1 MKTRKLTAVL
11 LALIMAFAVLPAA
24 AFAESIEGIA
34 GEAAAMRKLDNAW
47 AALDAAEADA
57 LAQGMSRTEVI
68 NAVYT
73 AALSLN
79 TVNKDSFS
87 AFTKDGFY
95 FTVDGMYCA
104 YNYRLRNELNTDCA
118 PVKEGV
124 VLSKGSGKTEALRD
138 AESADVFLIA
148 PYYGHDSS
156 FTDQYKREA
165 QSVADATGGDYL
177 LIQSTAATGP
187 AIAENFPNKGV
198 VFFDSHGTQDGT
210 SSYLCLT
217 TSSGITQEDYNNGW
231 AVYAGS
237 AAYIDGRY
245 IEHHTPAPLSNCLVW
260 MAICEGMKRS
270 GQGTT
275 GAALLRAGAGVVYG
289 YSQSVTFAG
298 DYVYEETFWN
308 LMKDFENPAT
318 VAEAFAQ
325 MVEEHGICDPYGNAY
340 PIVMSDVD
348 AFPAN
353 PDSAQTVNSTWKLWG
368 SFPLVDLTG
377 FSLDITSADIKM
389 AQTVNVNMSLVPENA
404 NNYITTWTSADESVA
419 IVEPYAGS
427 RCRAVITGMGRGE
440 TEITCSVSVNGS
452 IIGTETVSVS
462 VTPDETLAE
471 AVNVEGGSLEFGTSA
486 EYSFVPVAEGDR
498 LIAKTNN
505 AGMGNTTAVLL
516 TTIRMAEGDTL
527 SFDYFYSSETDYD
540 HYYFKVND
548 VEYQKYADTNM
559 TGFSSY
565 TFTAP
570 EAGLY
575 HFEWSYVKDELT
587 DGGSDCVKID
597 NVAFSGTGEPEE
609 PQLSLIGIT
618 ATVHDVRIGERIEV
632 SFDCAPVACG
642 GTIEPPAPELNEV
655 AFTIS
660 ADGVRFGDV
669 ATVSVDCAPV
679 TAPQIAHRGR
689 IEINFPTAFVAGG
702 LGIYAELIPGELL
715 ERIEAAGGTYTLGIN
730 ELEPIESTGHGR
742 YPESI
747 FVEFE
752 CAAGVEMSGNL
763 FNYTATVSNTFG
775 SETFPFEVELTIHS
789 CSLTYIENGENY
801 EVPVSANDSVFEV
814 APRLGDVNLD
824 GSVTIAD
831 ALEVMRH
838 AIEVLTLEGASLEAA
853 DVNGDGVIGLP
864 DAILIARIA
873 MGL

>member
-79 TVNKDSFS
+79 TVDKDSFS

-124 VLSKGSGKTEALRD
+124 VLSKGNGKTENLKD

-298 DYVYEETFWN
+298 DYIYEETFWN

-404 NNYITTWTSADESVA
+404 NNFVTTWTSADESVA

-540 HYYFKVND
+540 YYYFKVND

-587 DGGSDCVKID
+587 DGGSDCVKLD
-597 NVAFSGTGEPEE
+597 NVAFS
-609 PQLSLIGIT
+609 
-618 ATVHDVRIGERIEV
+618 
-632 SFDCAPVACG
+632 

-775 SETFPFEVELTIHS
+775 SETFPFEVELTIYS
-789 CSLTYIENGENY
+789 SSLTYIENDKNY
-801 EVPVSANDSVFEV
+801 EVPVSVNNSVFEV

-838 AIEVLTLEGASLEAA
+838 AIEVLTLEGASLDAA
-853 DVNGDGVIGLP
+853 DMNGDGVIGLP
-864 DAILIARIA
+864 DAILIARRA

>member
-79 TVNKDSFS
+79 TVDKDSFS

-124 VLSKGSGKTEALRD
+124 VLSKGSGKTENLKD

-325 MVEEHGICDPYGNAY
+325 MVEEHGVCDPYGNAY

-404 NNYITTWTSADESVA
+404 NNFVTTWTSADESVA

-540 HYYFKVND
+540 YYYFKVND

-587 DGGSDCVKID
+587 DGGSDCVKLD
-597 NVAFSGTGEPEE
+597 NVAFS
-609 PQLSLIGIT
+609 
-618 ATVHDVRIGERIEV
+618 
-632 SFDCAPVACG
+632 

-775 SETFPFEVELTIHS
+775 SETFPFEVELTIYS
-789 CSLTYIENGENY
+789 SSLTYIENDKNY
-801 EVPVSANDSVFEV
+801 EVPVSVNNSVFEV

-838 AIEVLTLEGASLEAA
+838 AIEVLTLEGASLDAA
-853 DVNGDGVIGLP
+853 DMNGDGVIGLP
-864 DAILIARIA
+864 DAILIARRA

>member
-68 NAVYT
+68 NAVYN
-73 AALSLN
+73 AALNLN
-79 TVNKDSFS
+79 TVDKDSFS
-87 AFTKDGFY
+87 DFTKDGFY

-124 VLSKGSGKTEALRD
+124 VLSKGSGKTENLKD

-237 AAYIDGRY
+237 AAFIDGRY

-260 MAICEGMKRS
+260 MAICEGMARQ
-270 GQGTT
+270 GEGTT

-325 MVEEHGICDPYGNAY
+325 MVEEHGVCDPYGNAY

-353 PDSAQTVNSTWKLWG
+353 ADSAQTVNSTWKLWG

-404 NNYITTWTSADESVA
+404 NNFVTTWTSADESVA

-427 RCRAVITGMGRGE
+427 RGRAVITGMGRGE

-505 AGMGNTTAVLL
+505 AGRGNTTAVLL

-540 HYYFKVND
+540 YYYFKVND

-587 DGGSDCVKID
+587 DGGSDCVKLD
-597 NVAFSGTGEPEE
+597 NVAFS
-609 PQLSLIGIT
+609 
-618 ATVHDVRIGERIEV
+618 
-632 SFDCAPVACG
+632 

-775 SETFPFEVELTIHS
+775 SETFPFEVELTIYS
-789 CSLTYIENGENY
+789 SSLTYIENDKNY
-801 EVPVSANDSVFEV
+801 EVPVSVNNSVFEV

-831 ALEVMRH
+831 ALQVMRH
-838 AIEVLTLEGASLEAA
+838 AIEVLTLEGASLDAA
-853 DVNGDGVIGLP
+853 DMNGDGVIGLP
-864 DAILIARIA
+864 DAILIAKCA

>member
-1 MKTRKLTAVL
+1 MKTRKLMAVL

-73 AALSLN
+73 AALNLN
-79 TVNKDSFS
+79 TVDKDSFS
-87 AFTKDGFY
+87 DFTKDGFY

-124 VLSKGSGKTEALRD
+124 VLSKGSGKTENLKD

-237 AAYIDGRY
+237 AAFIDGRY

-260 MAICEGMKRS
+260 MAICEGMARQ
-270 GQGTT
+270 GEGTT

-353 PDSAQTVNSTWKLWG
+353 ADSAQTVNSTWKLWG

-404 NNYITTWTSADESVA
+404 NNFVTTWTSADESVA

-427 RCRAVITGMGRGE
+427 RGRAVITGMGRGE

-505 AGMGNTTAVLL
+505 AGRGNTTAVLL

-540 HYYFKVND
+540 YYYFKVND

-587 DGGSDCVKID
+587 DGGSDCVKLD
-597 NVAFSGTGEPEE
+597 NVAFS
-609 PQLSLIGIT
+609 
-618 ATVHDVRIGERIEV
+618 
-632 SFDCAPVACG
+632 

-775 SETFPFEVELTIHS
+775 SETFPFEVELTIYS
-789 CSLTYIENGENY
+789 SSLTYIENDKNY
-801 EVPVSANDSVFEV
+801 EVPVSVNNSVFEV

-838 AIEVLTLEGASLEAA
+838 AIEVLTLEGASLDAA
-853 DVNGDGVIGLP
+853 DMNGDGVIGLP
-864 DAILIARIA
+864 DAILIARRA

>member
-73 AALSLN
+73 AALNLN
-79 TVNKDSFS
+79 TVDKDSFS
-87 AFTKDGFY
+87 DFTKDGFY

-124 VLSKGSGKTEALRD
+124 VLSKGSGKTENLKD

-237 AAYIDGRY
+237 AAFIDGRY

-260 MAICEGMKRS
+260 MAICEGMARQ
-270 GQGTT
+270 GEGTT

-325 MVEEHGICDPYGNAY
+325 MVEEHGVCDPYGNAY

-404 NNYITTWTSADESVA
+404 NNFVTTWTSADESVA

-540 HYYFKVND
+540 YYYFKVND

-597 NVAFSGTGEPEE
+597 NVAFS
-609 PQLSLIGIT
+609 
-618 ATVHDVRIGERIEV
+618 
-632 SFDCAPVACG
+632 

-775 SETFPFEVELTIHS
+775 SETFPFEVELTIYS
-789 CSLTYIENGENY
+789 SSLTYIENDKNY
-801 EVPVSANDSVFEV
+801 EVPVSVNNSVFEV

-838 AIEVLTLEGASLEAA
+838 AIEVLTLEGASLDAA
-853 DVNGDGVIGLP
+853 DMNGDGVIGLP
-864 DAILIARIA
+864 DAILIARRA

>member
-68 NAVYT
+68 NAVYN
-73 AALSLN
+73 AALNLN
-79 TVNKDSFS
+79 TVDKDSFS
-87 AFTKDGFY
+87 DFTKDGFY

-124 VLSKGSGKTEALRD
+124 VLSKGSGKTENLKD

-237 AAYIDGRY
+237 AAFIDGRY

-260 MAICEGMKRS
+260 MAICEGMARQ
-270 GQGTT
+270 GEGTT

-353 PDSAQTVNSTWKLWG
+353 ADSAQTVNSTWKLWG

-404 NNYITTWTSADESVA
+404 NNFVTTWTSADESVA

-427 RCRAVITGMGRGE
+427 RGRAVITGMGRGE

-505 AGMGNTTAVLL
+505 AGRGNTTAVLL

-540 HYYFKVND
+540 YYYFKVND

-587 DGGSDCVKID
+587 DGGSDCVKLD
-597 NVAFSGTGEPEE
+597 NVAFS
-609 PQLSLIGIT
+609 
-618 ATVHDVRIGERIEV
+618 
-632 SFDCAPVACG
+632 

-775 SETFPFEVELTIHS
+775 SETFPFEVELTIYS
-789 CSLTYIENGENY
+789 SSLTYIENDKNY
-801 EVPVSANDSVFEV
+801 EVPVSVNNSVFEV

-838 AIEVLTLEGASLEAA
+838 AIEVLTLEGASLDAA
-853 DVNGDGVIGLP
+853 DMNGDGVIGLP
-864 DAILIARIA
+864 DAILIARRA

>member
-79 TVNKDSFS
+79 TVDKDSFS

-104 YNYRLRNELNTDCA
+104 YNYRLRNELGKVTEPANDGIFTI
-118 PVKEGV
+118 
-124 VLSKGSGKTEALRD
+124 KGSGSNAAMKD
-138 AESADVFLIA
+138 AESPNVLLLG
-148 PYYGHDSS
+148 PYYGYDSNFDDS
-156 FTDQYKREA
+156 YKNATQPIAE
-165 QSVADATGGDYL
+165 ATGGDWE
-177 LIQSTAATGP
+177 LIQGHAATGP
-187 AIAENFPNKGV
+187 AIVEAFPDYGS
-198 VFFDSHGTQDGT
+198 VFVDSHGTASG
-210 SSYLCLT
+210 SSTYICLT
-217 TSSGITQEDYNNGW
+217 TNEGITQEDYNNGW
-231 AVYAGS
+231 AVNSGS

-245 IEHHTPAPLSNCLVW
+245 IQHHLNGAHISNPFVW
-260 MAICEGMKRS
+260 LGICEGMKLS
-270 GQGTT
+270 GHGVTANALVEAGC
-275 GAALLRAGAGVVYG
+275 GAVYG
-289 YSQSVTFAG
+289 YSQSVTFVADLTMYLPSFTG
-298 DYVYEETFWN
+298 SLMEGATIADAFQT
-308 LMKDFENPAT
+308 MKDEYGVP
-318 VAEAFAQ
+318 
-325 MVEEHGICDPYGNAY
+325 DPRGDAY
-340 PIVMSDVD
+340 PIIVSPVD
-348 AFPAN
+348 PYPAN
-353 PDSAQTVNSTWKLWG
+353 PDSEQTVYCEWTLFGNAE
-368 SFPLVDLTG
+368 PVDITG
-377 FSLDITSADIKM
+377 FSLDTENVEIYVGKSAAVM
-389 AQTVNVNMSLVPENA
+389 FNRVPDNA
-404 NNYITTWTSADESVA
+404 NNYEIVWTSSNESVA
-419 IVEPYAGS
+419 TVTGNKRRATVTGISAGT
-427 RCRAVITGMGRGE
+427 AT
-440 TEITCSVSVNGS
+440 ITCTVMVNGEVFGS
-452 IIGTETVSVS
+452 ANVAVTVNVD
-462 VTPDETLAE
+462 TTLME
-471 AVNVEGGSLEFGTSA
+471 ALNVEGGALQFGTSEPYGFEA
-486 EYSFVPVAEGDR
+486 VTEGDR
-498 LIAKTNN
+498 FLAKSNN
-505 AGMGNTTAVLL
+505 ASIGNSTATL
-516 TTIRMAEGDTL
+516 TTTVQMAAGDTL
-527 SFDYFYSSETDYD
+527 TFDYYYSSENNYD
-540 HYYFKVND
+540 WYRFKANGTEV
-548 VEYQKYADTNM
+548 QKLSG
-559 TGFSSY
+559 TGISDFASY
-565 TFTAP
+565 TYTA
-570 EAGLY
+570 ASDGAY
-575 HFEWSYVKDELT
+575 TFEWSYSKDSSVN
-587 DGGSDCVKID
+587 GGNDCVKLD
-597 NVAFSGTGEPEE
+597 NVAFS
-609 PQLSLIGIT
+609 
-618 ATVHDVRIGERIEV
+618 
-632 SFDCAPVACG
+632 

-775 SETFPFEVELTIHS
+775 SETFPFEVELTIYS
-789 CSLTYIENGENY
+789 SSLTYIENGVNY
-801 EVPVSANDSVFEV
+801 EVPVSVNNSVFEV

-838 AIEVLTLEGASLEAA
+838 AIEVLTLDGASLEAA

>member
-1 MKTRKLTAVL
+1 MKTRKFLAL
-11 LALIMAFAVLPAA
+11 ALALIMAFAMIPVASL
-24 AFAESIEGIA
+24 AENVDGLVN
-34 GEAAAMRKLDNAW
+34 EAAAMRKLDNAW

-68 NAVYT
+68 NAVYN
-73 AALSLN
+73 AALNLN
-79 TVNKDSFS
+79 TVDKDSFS
-87 AFTKDGFY
+87 DFTKDGFY

-124 VLSKGSGKTEALRD
+124 VLSKGSGKTENLKD

-237 AAYIDGRY
+237 AAFIDGRY

-260 MAICEGMKRS
+260 MAICEGMARQ
-270 GQGTT
+270 GEGTT

-325 MVEEHGICDPYGNAY
+325 MVEEHGVCDPYGNAY

-353 PDSAQTVNSTWKLWG
+353 ADSAQTVNSTWKLWG

-404 NNYITTWTSADESVA
+404 NNFVTTWTSADESVA

-427 RCRAVITGMGRGE
+427 RGRAVITGMGRGE

-505 AGMGNTTAVLL
+505 AGRGNTTAVLL

-540 HYYFKVND
+540 YYYFKVND

-597 NVAFSGTGEPEE
+597 NVAFSGTGEPAE

-618 ATVHDVRIGERIEV
+618 ATANDVRIGERIEV

-642 GTIEPPAPELNEV
+642 GTQVVHSGTIAVTTPAVMEELEH
-655 AFTIS
+655 
-660 ADGVRFGDV
+660 
-669 ATVSVDCAPV
+669 TV
-679 TAPQIAHRGR
+679 
-689 IEINFPTAFVAGG
+689 
-702 LGIYAELIPGELL
+702 IPGDIL
-715 ERIEAAGGTYTLGIN
+715 ERIEAAGGHY
-730 ELEPIESTGHGR
+730 EIEADIIYVDRFALIQGYYIS
-742 YPESI
+742 
-747 FVEFE
+747 FE
-752 CAAGVEMSGNL
+752 CEAGVEMTGNL
-763 FNYTATVSNTFG
+763 LTVSADMPETWHG
-775 SETFPFEVELTIHS
+775 SLPAVNHAGIHS
-789 CSLTYIENGENY
+789 AEIYHHANGRDY
-801 EVPVSANDSVFEV
+801 EVPTVLTNCPFNILPAM
-814 APRLGDVNLD
+814 GDVNLD

-831 ALEVMRH
+831 ALQVMRH
-838 AIEVLTLEGASLEAA
+838 AIEVLTLEGASLDAA
-853 DVNGDGVIGLP
+853 DMNGDGVIGLP
-864 DAILIARIA
+864 DAILIARRA

>member
-79 TVNKDSFS
+79 TVDKDSFS

-124 VLSKGSGKTEALRD
+124 VLSKGSGKTENLKD

-237 AAYIDGRY
+237 SAYIDGRY

-325 MVEEHGICDPYGNAY
+325 MVEEHGVCDPYGNAY

-404 NNYITTWTSADESVA
+404 NNFVTTWTSADESVA

-516 TTIRMAEGDTL
+516 TTVRMAEGDTL

-540 HYYFKVND
+540 YYYFKVND

-587 DGGSDCVKID
+587 DGGSDCVKLD
-597 NVAFSGTGEPEE
+597 NVAFS
-609 PQLSLIGIT
+609 
-618 ATVHDVRIGERIEV
+618 
-632 SFDCAPVACG
+632 

-775 SETFPFEVELTIHS
+775 SETFPFEVELTIYS
-789 CSLTYIENGENY
+789 SSLTYIENGVNY
-801 EVPVSANDSVFEV
+801 EVPVSVNNSVFEV

-864 DAILIARIA
+864 DAILIARRA

>member
-68 NAVYT
+68 NAVYN
-73 AALSLN
+73 AALNLN
-79 TVNKDSFS
+79 TVDKDSFS
-87 AFTKDGFY
+87 DFTKDGFY

-124 VLSKGSGKTEALRD
+124 VLSKGSGKTENLKD
-138 AESADVFLIA
+138 AESVDVFLIA

-325 MVEEHGICDPYGNAY
+325 MVEEHGVCDPYGNAY

-404 NNYITTWTSADESVA
+404 NNFVTTWTSADESVA

-540 HYYFKVND
+540 YYYFKVND

-587 DGGSDCVKID
+587 DGGSDCVKLD
-597 NVAFSGTGEPEE
+597 NVAFS
-609 PQLSLIGIT
+609 
-618 ATVHDVRIGERIEV
+618 
-632 SFDCAPVACG
+632 

-775 SETFPFEVELTIHS
+775 SETFPFEVELTIYS
-789 CSLTYIENGENY
+789 SSLTYIENDKNY
-801 EVPVSANDSVFEV
+801 EVPVSVNNSVFEV

-838 AIEVLTLEGASLEAA
+838 AIEVLTLEGASLDAA
-853 DVNGDGVIGLP
+853 DMNGDGVIGLP
-864 DAILIARIA
+864 DAILIARRA